1 MTEKERILQLI
12 RNLPET
18 ATVDDVFERLYLKEI
33 VDRGLADLAA
43 GRLVDHAEA
52 KRRLAK
58 WLQE

>member
-12 RNLPET
+12 QNLPDT
-18 ATVDDVFERLYLKEI
+18 ATVDDVFEKLYFKEI

-43 GRLVDHAEA
+43 GRLVDHDEA

-58 WLQE
+58 WLRE